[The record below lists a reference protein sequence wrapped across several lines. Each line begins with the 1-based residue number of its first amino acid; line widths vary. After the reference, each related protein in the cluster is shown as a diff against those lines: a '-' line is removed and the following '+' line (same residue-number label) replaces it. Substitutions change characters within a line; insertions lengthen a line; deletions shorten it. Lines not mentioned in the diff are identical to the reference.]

1 MALTAAQTST
11 TDTEHP
17 GAAPPTDRLVVGPG
31 RWVTNWQPEDR
42 DFWQGPGRPAAR
54 RNLYWSVFCE
64 FLGFAVW
71 QLWSVTVV
79 FLPAAGFELTTSEQ
93 FWLVSL
99 PPLVGAVLR
108 VPYSFTV
115 ALFGGRNWTVISALL
130 LLIPTVALAIAL
142 SNPGTP
148 TWILFVVAATAGF
161 GGGNFASSMA
171 NITFFFPAREKGAA
185 LGLNAA
191 GGNLGVAV
199 AQFLVPL
206 AVTVLAF
213 GTFGPNLP
221 MAGLI
226 WIPLI
231 LLAAWGAHRSMHNL
245 SHARNDLSGSL
256 SALREPH
263 LWLIAAIY
271 VGTFGSFMGFGSVFP
286 TLISLMFPAFSSL
299 ELWGAAISMAF
310 LGPLVGS
317 LARPFGGSLADRSGG
332 ARVTVACFVAM
343 AAVTAAV
350 VLTLPWQNFWLYL
363 GLFLALFTLTGL
375 ANGSSYRMIPLVF
388 RLTVAADDPVGH
400 ERKSSAALG
409 LIGAL
414 GGFGGFMIPQ
424 VLRASHEANGSFDA
438 AFWCLASIY
447 LVLAV
452 FTLVVYRRPGSRL
465 ARADV

>member
-11 TDTEHP
+11 TQHP

-31 RWVTNWQPEDR
+31 RWVTNWRPEDR

-115 ALFGGRNWTVISALL
+115 ALFGGRNWTVVSALL
-130 LLIPTVALAIAL
+130 LLIPTAALAIAL
-142 SNPGTP
+142 SNPATP
-148 TWILFVVAATAGF
+148 TWVLFVVAATAGF

-171 NITFFFPAREKGAA
+171 NITFFYPAREKGAA

-206 AVTVLAF
+206 AVAVLAF
-213 GTFGPNLP
+213 GTFGPNLS

-226 WIPLI
+226 WMPLI
-231 LLAAWGAHRSMHNL
+231 LLAAWGAHRYMHNL
-245 SHARNDLSGSL
+245 SHARNDLAGSL

-263 LWLIAAIY
+263 LWLIAVIY

-286 TLISLMFPAFSSL
+286 TLISLMFPEFSSL
-299 ELWGAAISMAF
+299 DLWGAAISMAF

-317 LARPFGGSLADRSGG
+317 LARPLGGSLADRGGG

-388 RLTVAADDPVGH
+388 RLTVAQDDPVGH

-438 AFWCLASIY
+438 AFWWLAAIY
-447 LVLAV
+447 LALAV
-452 FTLVVYRRPGSRL
+452 FTLAVYRRPGSRL
-465 ARADV
+465 AGAHV

>member
-11 TDTEHP
+11 TQHP
-17 GAAPPTDRLVVGPG
+17 GADPPTDRLVVGPG

-54 RNLYWSVFCE
+54 QNLYWSVFCE

-115 ALFGGRNWTVISALL
+115 ALFGGRNWTIVSALL
-130 LLIPTVALAIAL
+130 LLIPTAALAIAL
-142 SNPGTP
+142 SNPATP
-148 TWILFVVAATAGF
+148 TWVLFVVAATAGF

-171 NITFFFPAREKGAA
+171 NINFFFPSREKGAA

-213 GTFGPNLP
+213 GTFGPNLS

-226 WIPLI
+226 WMPLI
-231 LLAAWGAHRSMHNL
+231 LLAAWGAHRYMHNL
-245 SHARNDLSGSL
+245 SHARNDLAGSL

-263 LWLIAAIY
+263 LWLIAVIY

-286 TLISLMFPAFSSL
+286 TLISLLFPEFSSL
-299 ELWGAAISMAF
+299 DLWGAAISMVF

-317 LARPFGGSLADRSGG
+317 LARPLGGSLADRGGG

-388 RLTVAADDPVGH
+388 RLSVAQDDPVGH

-438 AFWCLASIY
+438 AFWWLAAIY
-447 LVLAV
+447 LALAV
-452 FTLVVYRRPGSRL
+452 FTLAVYRRPGSRL
-465 ARADV
+465 AGAHV